1 MLTINLLPE
10 SARKVSPSTVE
21 QFHRTPLMWIAV
33 AGMVTLPLLL
43 FVPLHLRRHRL
54 QQLQATI
61 SLLEPKKARVETL
74 QRSLQQL
81 QAQEQAFRGLGAAG
95 EGRWSRRLNTLSRV
109 TPEGIWYTELEL
121 EANRGLLIQGSAV
134 EQTGPERG
142 SIARLVH
149 DLKGD
154 ADFMA
159 PFKDLQ
165 IESLKRVQE
174 ADQEIVQFTLT
185 AMMAEEPK

>member
-10 SARKVSPSTVE
+10 SARKASLSAIE

-43 FVPLHLRRHRL
+43 LGPLHLRRHRL

-61 SLLEPKKARVETL
+61 SLLQPKKARVEEL
-74 QRSLQQL
+74 QRSLQEL
-81 QAQEQAFRGLGAAG
+81 QAQERAFRGLGAG
-95 EGRWSRRLNTLSRV
+95 QGGLWSRRLNQLSRV
-109 TPEGIWYTELEL
+109 TPDGVWFTELDL
-121 EANRGLLIQGSAV
+121 DLDRGLLIQGSAIEEV
-134 EQTGPERG
+134 GPEK
-142 SIARLVH
+142 SSVARLVH

-154 ADFMA
+154 AEFMA

-165 IESLKRVQE
+165 IESLKRLQE
-174 ADQEIVQFTLT
+174 GDQEIVQFTLI
-185 AMMAEEPK
+185 AMMAEPG

>member
-10 SARKVSPSTVE
+10 SARKASPSTVE

-43 FVPLHLRRHRL
+43 FVPLQLRRHRL

-61 SLLEPKKARVETL
+61 SLLEPKKARVEEL

-109 TPEGIWYTELEL
+109 TPDGIWYTELEL

-159 PFKDLQ
+159 PLKDLQ
-165 IESLKRVQE
+165 IESLKRMQE

-185 AMMAEEPK
+185 AMMAEPG

>member
-10 SARKVSPSTVE
+10 SARKASLSTVE

-33 AGMVTLPLLL
+33 AGMVTLPLVL
-43 FVPLHLRRHRL
+43 FAPLHLRRHRL

-61 SLLEPKKARVETL
+61 SLLQPKKARVEEL

-81 QAQEQAFRGLGAAG
+81 QAQEHAFRGLGAAG

-109 TPEGIWYTELEL
+109 TPEGVWYTELEL
-121 EANRGLLIQGSAV
+121 EVGRGLLMQGSAI
-134 EQTGPERG
+134 EQTGPEKG

-149 DLKGD
+149 DLKHD
-154 ADFMA
+154 ADFMS

-174 ADQEIVQFTLT
+174 ADQDIVQFTLT
-185 AMMAEEPK
+185 AMVAEQ